1 MQHSTPFDILPTW
14 FICFPPHLPCLPMQ
28 VDPLSKEQDEV
39 LRKWLDKTP
48 AMAQLKGA
56 AKPGTAA
63 SGGKSGGKGDKKDKK
78 KKK

>member
-1 MQHSTPFDILPTW
+1 
-14 FICFPPHLPCLPMQ
+14 MQ